1 MIFTTCLEPWG
12 LALVHVCACAF
23 AFLPGLFNVR
33 AKAIKTLP
41 RGLESVV
48 RERNRRM
55 KEPLH
60 FINYYMLF
68 SFSFF
73 HFFLF
78 FKAASNSLFIH
89 IYASSS
95 FLPLPLHLLSHSL
108 YFTPLTPFFSFWPA
122 WLSLFSSSLLAG
134 VDLAMLH

>member
-78 FKAASNSLFIH
+78 FKAASKFSVHPHICIFFFPPSSTSL
-89 IYASSS
+89 A
-95 FLPLPLHLLSHSL
+95 
-108 YFTPLTPFFSFWPA
+108 
-122 WLSLFSSSLLAG
+122 LSLFVLYTSYPLFLFLAC
-134 VDLAMLH
+134 VAFSFFQQLVSRC

>member
-41 RGLESVV
+41 RGPESVV
-48 RERNRRM
+48 RERNTRI

-68 SFSFF
+68 PSPFFTFFFSLRLHPYF
-73 HFFLF
+73 
-78 FKAASNSLFIH
+78 LFIH
-89 IYASSS
+89 VSASSS

-108 YFTPLTPFFSFWPA
+108 YFTPLPPFFSYLA
-122 WLSLFSSSLLAG
+122 CVAFSFFQQLVSRC
-134 VDLAMLH
+134 